1 MSFSFRELSLDG
13 VDAQK
18 ESSGGSILKAGD
30 YSCKINSAEVK
41 DTRTGGKQVVIDLK
55 DEQSGSSIKDFINVH
70 VPASEGL
77 SVEEKN
83 NKTNAQKWGREKLKA
98 LLTHGGHPSPDKPGD
113 ISSLVGLRVGVH
125 VEKDEYT
132 DSTGMK
138 REGSRVKRFGAYFP
152 AANGTVAETSSSTT
166 TDEIRF

>member
-152 AANGTVAETSSSTT
+152 AANGTVVETSSTT
-166 TDEIRF
+166 STDEIPF